1 MSPEFPRDLSGE
13 MATFLVP
20 AVGTRMTI
28 MTTKTRSPN
37 DQRSI
42 VKNPTNP
49 AYDAD
54 QANRIQQ
61 GLENGAPPPEP
72 TQAPAG
78 DVKGKH

>member
-1 MSPEFPRDLSGE
+1 

-20 AVGTRMTI
+20 TVGPRITI

-42 VKNPTNP
+42 TKNPNNP

-61 GLENGAPPPEP
+61 GIENAAPPPES

>member
-1 MSPEFPRDLSGE
+1 

-20 AVGTRMTI
+20 AVGTRNTI

-49 AYDAD
+49 AYHAD
-54 QANRIQQ
+54 KANRVQQ
-61 GLENGAPPPEP
+61 GLENPAPPPEP